1 MIRVRKIE
9 KVFSFLSQDE
19 VEKLKQEE
27 EKKIA
32 TLQRDK
38 KHRGIS
44 RATGGNNFKNEESDG
59 DDTDSSDDSDND
71 NGANIADDHLDGND
85 MVRDKSKS
93 AR

>member
-1 MIRVRKIE
+1 M
-9 KVFSFLSQDE
+9 
-19 VEKLKQEE
+19 EKLKQEE

-38 KHRGIS
+38 KHKGIS
-44 RATGGNNFKNEESDG
+44 KATAGNNFKNEESDG

-71 NGANIADDHLDGND
+71 NDANVADDHFDGNG